1 MKICECGNRAHARG
15 MCRPC
20 YRRWWRS
27 QERPPA
33 LPPLPEVA
41 DKVAYLSALTERE
54 LAAYCAGVLS
64 RASVGASDRD
74 EMDRWM
80 DLVRLTSDRLEAAR

>member
-1 MKICECGNRAHARG
+1 VKICECGTRAHARG

-27 QERPPA
+27 QERTPAPPR
-33 LPPLPEVA
+33 PEAA
-41 DKVAYLSALTERE
+41 DKVAYLSVLTEGE

-64 RASVGASDRD
+64 HASAVASDRD
-74 EMDRWM
+74 EVQRWTE
-80 DLVRLTSDRLEAAR
+80 LVRLTSDRLEGAR